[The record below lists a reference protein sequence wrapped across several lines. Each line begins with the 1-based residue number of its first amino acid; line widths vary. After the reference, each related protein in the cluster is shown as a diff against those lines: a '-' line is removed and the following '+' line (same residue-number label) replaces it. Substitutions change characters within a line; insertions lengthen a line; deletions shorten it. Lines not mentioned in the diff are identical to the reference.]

1 MGILSSI
8 GKVALGGVAGLLA
21 GGGSKSSA
29 PPPETIAADAA
40 VAKNAGEFT
49 TAASNNVGGMNVAN
63 YANQLVGDP
72 SAFFTNDMQ
81 MANRV
86 PDIDPNA
93 TGTAV
98 DGSQS
103 KFAVDPGALAINA
116 AGGNVSTVAQI
127 DPQATSTFSSATSAD
142 RISQPANTMD
152 AAQGTVR
159 PEAIVEADQL
169 DTVGMATGVNADG
182 TRNTTGEA
190 LNKSASLN
198 ISNVIDTSTVS
209 GKMLAESLGEGNYTD
224 AKATLKGQLDILS
237 KDFVDPVTGETKIP
251 TWAAGAARAVSRI
264 AAFKGITGTSG
275 TAAMAQAIMEASIP
289 VAQQDAQFFQTVSL
303 KNLDNKQQQT
313 INTANILSKMEL
325 TNLDVRMQ
333 TAVENSKNFMQMD
346 MANLS
351 NDQQARAVN
360 TQARVQSILEDTKQE
375 NTARMFN
382 AQSTNEMNKFYD
394 TLRSSIDQY
403 SSSQKNSMEQFN
415 AGQTNSVSEF
425 NSTIENSRQKFY
437 QEMQYNIDVSNAKW
451 RQSVTTANAEMS
463 FQAAATDVKNLVGVS
478 VEQLNQIWDRSD
490 ALLDYTFK
498 NGQNEADRTAQI
510 GIAKMNAQIERDK
523 IKAQK
528 SGGFGKILGSVI
540 GAVAGSALPGIGT
553 AIGAKLGGK
562 IVGKAVG
569 AAVTKAVG

>member
-1 MGILSSI
+1 MGILGSI
-8 GKVALGGVAGLLA
+8 AKVGGFGVAGLLA
-21 GGGSKSSA
+21 SRGKSKSA
-29 PPPETIAADAA
+29 PPPDPLPDSTAI
-40 VAKNAGEFT
+40 AKNAGDF
-49 TAASNNVGGMNVAN
+49 TAAAASNVGGMDPAK
-63 YANQLVGDP
+63 YAAGLVGDP
-72 SAFFTNDMQ
+72 AAFFSSDMT
-81 MANRV
+81 MSNRV
-86 PDIDPNA
+86 PTIDPEA
-93 TGTAV
+93 TGTSV

-103 KFAVDPGALAINA
+103 KYGVDPGSLAINA
-116 AGGNVSTVAQI
+116 STGRTSAVAQV
-127 DPQATSTFSSATSAD
+127 DPQATSTFNAATSAD
-142 RISQPANTMD
+142 RILKPANTME

-159 PEAIVEADQL
+159 PEAVVKTEQL
-169 DTVGMATGVNADG
+169 DTVGLATGINADG

-190 LNKSASLN
+190 LNKSASQN

-209 GKMLAESLGEGNYTD
+209 GKMLAEALGEGNYTD

-237 KDFVDPVTGETKIP
+237 KDFVDPVTGEPKIP
-251 TWAAGAARAVSRI
+251 TWAAGSARAVSRI
-264 AAFKGITGTSG
+264 AAFKGITGTAG

-289 VAQQDAQFFQTVSL
+289 IAQQDAQFFQTVTV

-351 NDQQARAVN
+351 NDQQSRAIN
-360 TQARVQSILEDTKQE
+360 TQARVQSILEDTKQD

-382 AQSTNEMNKFYD
+382 AQSSNEMNKFYD

-403 SSSQKNSMEQFN
+403 NSSQKNSMEQFN
-415 AGQTNSVSEF
+415 SGQINSASQF

-451 RQSVTTANAEMS
+451 RQSVTTGNAEMS

-490 ALLDYTFK
+490 ALLDYSFK
-498 NGQNEADRTAQI
+498 NSQNQADREAQI
-510 GIAKMNAQIERDK
+510 GIAKMNAQVERDK

-540 GAVAGSALPGIGT
+540 GTIAGSALPGIGT
-553 AIGAKLGGK
+553 AIGAKLGAAIGGK
-562 IVGKAVG
+562 VVK
-569 AAVTKAVG
+569 